1 MLTGFSKMLV
11 LSLCEIFKSV
21 FHVINFIQSEIQV
34 NVILVSSFLSSF
46 LKGCDTVAF
55 PVSES

>member
-1 MLTGFSKMLV
+1 MPV
-11 LSLCEIFKSV
+11 LPLCEIFISV

-34 NVILVSSFLSSF
+34 DVILVSSFLSSF

>member
-1 MLTGFSKMLV
+1 MPV
-11 LSLCEIFKSV
+11 LPLCEFFISV

-34 NVILVSSFLSSF
+34 DVILLSSFVSSFLE
-46 LKGCDTVAF
+46 GCDTVAF